1 MKKRN
6 NKIIILI
13 TVGVIFFVALL
24 IFILNYSKDD
34 TSFSL
39 LEKKWLSDNENNV
52 IDVSVYNDVPVFGN
66 SGNGVIFDYLDSF
79 TEEYG
84 ISFNKVSYLT
94 DNNSNSYKN
103 LSFKILSS
111 NEKLS
116 GNDILLYED
125 DYVLVSKS
133 NINVDRIE
141 DLSSSSLGVFT
152 SDISL
157 ASYYLSEASNVSYK
171 NYEKIDNMISDLN
184 EEEVRFILIPFNRY
198 LYDIL
203 ENDLNIV
210 YKLDDISS
218 KYVLSVK
225 DNKTMLNIFEKYTL
239 KYNEELYDG
248 VYKSN
253 FIDLFFSAKGI
264 SEEEKMGYN
273 ANSYVY
279 GYVTNIPFEV
289 KEDDYFGG
297 ILSNYLSGFETLFD
311 VDFKTVRYNTV
322 NELRQALSNGEVDMV
337 FGNFNTSG
345 VNVDTLFTNSLFDE
359 EYVIL
364 SKENNYLNSIRSL
377 KDKEVYV
384 VSNTHLYDYLI
395 KNGVVSKGYEN
406 TDELIRNVDN
416 NWIIAMDLETYNYY
430 KNKKLADFNVIYH
443 DNINNDYSFVI
454 RDVNKNKTFS
464 ELFSFYIMI
473 NNYNDVRYEYNISNN
488 YLSGTFSNILKYFVV
503 VLVLIIVS
511 IGIILILS
519 KRKNKEKSIKKEDKM
534 KFIDVMTSL
543 KNRNYLNYNIAKWDE
558 NVIYPQSFV
567 VIDLNNIKYVNDN
580 HGHEEGDNVIKKA
593 ASILIIN
600 QLENTDIMRT
610 DGNEFLVYLVGYSEK
625 DVVSYTRKIYKELKE
640 LPYGFGASI
649 GYSMI
654 TDDVKTVDDAIN
666 EATLEM
672 RKAKEKEN

>member
-116 GNDILLYED
+116 ENDILLYED

-171 NYEKIDNMISDLN
+171 NYEKIDDMISDLN

-384 VSNTHLYDYLI
+384 VFNTHLYDYLI

>member
-6 NKIIILI
+6 NKIIVLI
-13 TVGVIFFVALL
+13 TVGVIFLVAFL

-39 LEKKWLSDNENNV
+39 LEKKWLNDNENNV
-52 IDVSVYNDVPVFGN
+52 IDVSVYNDVPIFGN
-66 SGNGVIFDYLDSF
+66 SGNGVIFNYLDSF

-84 ISFNKVSYLT
+84 ISFNKVSYLN
-94 DNNSNSYKN
+94 DNNSNNYKN
-103 LSFKILSS
+103 LSFKILGS
-111 NEKLS
+111 NEKIS
-116 GNDILLYED
+116 ENDILLYED
-125 DYVLVSKS
+125 NYVLVSKGDS
-133 NINVDRIE
+133 NVDRIE
-141 DLSSSSLGVFT
+141 DISSSSLGVLT

-157 ASYYLSEASNVSYK
+157 ASYYLSEASDVSYK
-171 NYEKIDNMISDLN
+171 TYEKIDDMISSLN
-184 EEEVRFILIPFNRY
+184 GEEVKFILIPFNQY

-210 YKLDDISS
+210 YKLDDINT

-225 DNKTMLNIFEKYTL
+225 DNKTMLNIFKKYTL
-239 KYNEELYDG
+239 KYNEELYDD

-253 FIDLFFSAKGI
+253 FIDLFFAAKGI

-279 GYVTNIPFEV
+279 GYVTNVPYEV

-311 VDFKTVRYNTV
+311 VDFKTVRYNTI
-322 NELRQALSNGEVDMV
+322 NELRKALSSGEVDML

-345 VNVDTLFTNSLFDE
+345 VNVDTLYTNSLFDE

-364 SKENNYLNSIRSL
+364 SKEKNYLNSIRSL
-377 KDKEVYV
+377 KDKDVYV
-384 VSNTHLYDYLI
+384 VSNTYLYDYLI

-406 TDELIRNVDN
+406 TDELIRNVDSD
-416 NWIIAMDLETYNYY
+416 WIIAMDLETYNYY
-430 KNKKLADFNVIYH
+430 KNKKLSDFNVIYH

-454 RDVNKNKTFS
+454 RNVNKNKTFS
-464 ELFSFYIMI
+464 ELFSFYIMM
-473 NNYNDVRYEYNISNN
+473 NNFNDFRYEYNISNN
-488 YLSGTFSNILKYFVV
+488 YLSGSFSNILKYFVII
-503 VLVLIIVS
+503 LVLIFIS